1 MAELLVFGSINL
13 DLVYRCAALP
23 APGQTV
29 LAEAV
34 HSTPGG
40 KGANQ
45 AHAAALF
52 GTPTRLV
59 GAVGDDAFAE
69 AALHCLRASS
79 VDLRALQHPGGAT
92 GSASICVD
100 AHGENQI
107 VVAAGAN
114 ALLRQ
119 EPVSDAMLGASAA
132 LLLQM
137 ETDPAQS
144 AALAQR
150 ARRLGCRV
158 VLNNAPA
165 RALPPGLLERGD
177 LLIANRGELRAML
190 PPQAPAD
197 DADALAWLCGRLGID
212 AVLTL
217 GACGALAC
225 ADGQTMRVSAHPVA
239 VRDTTGAGDTFAGVL
254 VAALLQSL
262 RWPDALAAASVAAAL
277 ACTRAGAQAA

>member
-13 DLVYRCAALP
+13 DLVYRCAKLP
-23 APGQTV
+23 APGETV

-34 HSTPGG
+34 QATPGG

-52 GTPTRLV
+52 GTRTRLV
-59 GAVGDDAFAE
+59 GAVGDDAFAD
-69 AALHCLRASS
+69 AALRCLRDSA
-79 VDLRALQHPGGAT
+79 VDLSALQFPGGAT

-100 AHGENQI
+100 ARGENQI

-114 ALLRQ
+114 ARLCHD
-119 EPVSDAMLGASAA
+119 PVSDDTLAASAA

-137 ETDPAQS
+137 ECDPTQS
-144 AALAQR
+144 AALALR

-165 RALPPGLLERGD
+165 GALPPGLLQHGD
-177 LLIANRGELRAML
+177 LLIANRGELHAML
-190 PPQAPAD
+190 PPHAPAD
-197 DADALAWLCGRLGID
+197 DADALAWLCGRCGID

-217 GACGALAC
+217 GARGAIAC
-225 ADGQTMRVSAHPVA
+225 VAGQTMRVRAHPVA
-239 VRDTTGAGDTFAGVL
+239 VRDTTGAVRWRE
-254 VAALLQSL
+254 AANPATEGIGTTCCSPLQQ
-262 RWPDALAAASVAAAL
+262 RRDGKGHTQCWG
-277 ACTRAGAQAA
+277 CGE